1 MMNFVALCAIGAE
14 KALSNELHKLNI
26 AILDSTYGK
35 IRFAADTEGMYRAL
49 LSLRTADRVLMELAS
64 YEATDFDAL
73 FEGCRAVPWENLIP
87 RGYRIVVGKVRSN
100 PSKLSAE
107 TSIQA
112 VVHKAAA
119 ERLCQAWGVQRLPDY
134 GDSAELRVHIE
145 KDRVQLLLDLCG
157 EPLFK
162 RGYRTEGGAA
172 PLRETTAAAMLL
184 LSGWRR
190 KFPLY
195 DPFCGSGTI
204 LIEAAL
210 YAWDAAPGL
219 GRPFAV
225 SDLPIGDRRIEGRLR
240 DELRSNINFT
250 NRIRIYGSDAD
261 SRAASIAQSNLI
273 RAYEILQGKNAGR
286 GIRLPGNFTPP
297 SAYWPQVQKLDME
310 TAKAPDDSDAEGG
323 FLVTNPPYGERL
335 GDREEAE
342 QTYQAMGILEQH
354 FPGWKLVVITNHPGF
369 ESFFGRRA
377 SSVKNITNGALKS
390 YLYQYEYLGRK
401 TNVDHRRT

>member
-26 AILDSTYGK
+26 PIVDSSYGK
-35 IRFAADTEGMYRAL
+35 IRFSADTEGMYRAL
-49 LSLRTADRVLMELAS
+49 LSLRTADRVLL
-64 YEATDFDAL
+64 EAATYQAADFDAL
-73 FEGCRAVPWENLIP
+73 FEGCRTVPWEDIIP
-87 RGYRIVVGKVRSN
+87 RDYRLVVGKVRSSH
-100 PSKLSAE
+100 SKLTAE

-112 VVHKAAA
+112 IVHKAAA

-134 GDSAELRVHIE
+134 GDTAEIRVHIE

-184 LSGWRR
+184 LSLWRR
-190 KFPLY
+190 KYSLY

-219 GRPFAV
+219 GRSFAV
-225 SDLPIGDRRIEGRLR
+225 SSLNIGDRGIETRIRE
-240 DELRSNINFT
+240 ELRSRINFT
-250 NRIRIYGSDAD
+250 NRIQIYGSDAD
-261 SRAASIAQSNLI
+261 TRAVSIAQSNLI
-273 RAYEILQGKNAGR
+273 RAYETIQGKNAGR
-286 GIRLPGNFTPP
+286 GIRLANSFTPP
-297 SAYWPQVQKLDME
+297 STYWPQVRKLSME
-310 TAKAPDDSDAEGG
+310 AAKAPHAEPGYI
-323 FLVTNPPYGERL
+323 VTNPPYGERL
-335 GDREEAE
+335 GNQEEAE
-342 QTYQAMGILEQH
+342 RTYEAMEILERN
-354 FPGWKLVVITNHPGF
+354 FPGWKLVVITRHPGF

-377 SSVKNITNGALKS
+377 TSVRNITNGALKTF
-390 YLYQYEYLGRK
+390 LYQFENLGRPSH
-401 TNVDHRRT
+401 VDNRRT

>member
-35 IRFAADTEGMYRAL
+35 IRFSADTEGMYKAL
-49 LSLRTADRVLMELAS
+49 FSLRTADRVLLELAS
-64 YEATDFDAL
+64 YEAADFDAL
-73 FEGCRAVPWENLIP
+73 FEGCRSVAWEAIIP
-87 RGYRIVVGKVRSN
+87 RDYRIIVGKVRSN
-100 PSKLSAE
+100 HSKLSAE

-119 ERLCQAWGVQRLPDY
+119 ERLCQAWGIHRLPEY
-134 GDSAELRVHIE
+134 GDSAEIRVHIE

-219 GRPFAV
+219 GRDFAV
-225 SDLPIGDRRIEGRLR
+225 SQFLIGDKNLETRMKEK
-240 DELRSNINFT
+240 LRSRLNFN

-261 SRAASIAQSNLI
+261 GRAVSIAQSNLI
-273 RAYEILQGKNAGR
+273 RAYETVQGKGAGR
-286 GIRLPGNFTPP
+286 GIRLASSFTPP
-297 SAYWPQVQKLDME
+297 SEYWPQVKKLPME
-310 TAKAPDDSDAEGG
+310 SAKAPDAESG
-323 FLVTNPPYGERL
+323 FIVTNPPYGERL
-335 GDREEAE
+335 GDVEAAE
-342 QTYQAMGILEQH
+342 RTYQAMGALEQN
-354 FPGWKLVVITNHPGF
+354 FTGWELVVITNHPGF

-377 SSVKNITNGALKS
+377 TSVRNITNGALKS
-390 YLYQYEYLGRK
+390 YLYQFEHLGRK
-401 TNVDHRRT
+401 THVDSRRT

>member
-26 AILDSTYGK
+26 SILDSTYGK
-35 IRFAADTEGMYRAL
+35 IRFSADTEGMYRTL
-49 LSLRTADRVLMELAS
+49 LSLRTADRILLEAAS
-64 YEATDFDAL
+64 YRATDFDAL
-73 FEGCRAVPWENLIP
+73 FEGCRSVSWEDMIP
-87 RGYRIVVGKVRSN
+87 RDYRLVVGKVRSN
-100 PSKLSAE
+100 HSKLAAE

-112 VVHKAAA
+112 IVHKAAA
-119 ERLCQAWGVQRLPDY
+119 ERLCQAWGVRRLPEY
-134 GDSAELRVHIE
+134 GDTAEIRVHIE

-219 GRPFAV
+219 GREFAV
-225 SDLPIGDRRIEGRLR
+225 SSLAIGDREIEARLR
-240 DELRSNINFT
+240 HELRSRLNFT

-261 SRAASIAQSNLI
+261 TRAVSIAQSNLI
-273 RAYEILQGKNAGR
+273 RAYETIQGMNAGR
-286 GIRLPGNFTPP
+286 GIRLANSFTAPSGYGPQIRKLTMEAARAPEDEPG
-297 SAYWPQVQKLDME
+297 YI
-310 TAKAPDDSDAEGG
+310 
-323 FLVTNPPYGERL
+323 VTNPPYGERL
-335 GDREEAE
+335 GDREKAE
-342 QTYQAMGILEQH
+342 QTYQTMGVMEQN
-354 FPGWKLVVITNHPGF
+354 FPGWDLVVITNHPGF
-369 ESFFGRRA
+369 ESFFGRR
-377 SSVKNITNGALKS
+377 SNSVRNITNGAMKS
-390 YLYQYEYLGRK
+390 YLYQFENLGRMS
-401 TNVDHRRT
+401 NVHNRRT

>member
-35 IRFAADTEGMYRAL
+35 IRFSADTEGMYKTL
-49 LSLRTADRVLMELAS
+49 LSLRTADRVLLELAS

-73 FEGCRAVPWENLIP
+73 FEGCRSVAWEAIIP
-87 RGYRIVVGKVRSN
+87 RDYRIIVKKVRSN
-100 PSKLSAE
+100 HSKLSAE

-119 ERLCQAWGVQRLPDY
+119 ERLCQAWGIQRLPDY
-134 GDSAELRVHIE
+134 GDSAEIRVHIE

-219 GRPFAV
+219 GRDFVV
-225 SDLPIGDRRIEGRLR
+225 SQFLIGDKNIEHRLR
-240 DELRSNINFT
+240 EELRSRLNFN

-261 SRAASIAQSNLI
+261 GRAVSIAQSNLI
-273 RAYEILQGKNAGR
+273 RAYETLQGKGAVR
-286 GIRLPGNFTPP
+286 GIRLSSNFAPP
-297 SAYWPQVQKLDME
+297 SEYWPQVKNLPME
-310 TAKAPDDSDAEGG
+310 AAKAPDDEVGYI
-323 FLVTNPPYGERL
+323 VTNPPYGERL
-335 GDREEAE
+335 GDVEEAE
-342 QTYQAMGILEQH
+342 RTYQAMGTLEQH
-354 FPGWKLVVITNHPGF
+354 FPGWELVVITNHPGF

-377 SSVKNITNGALKS
+377 TSVRNITNGALKS
-390 YLYQYEYLGRK
+390 YLYQFEHVGRK
-401 TNVDHRRT
+401 THVDSRRT

>member
-35 IRFAADTEGMYRAL
+35 IRFSADTEGMYRAL
-49 LSLRTADRVLMELAS
+49 LSLRTADRVLLEAAS
-64 YEATDFDAL
+64 FSAANFDAL
-73 FEGCRAVPWENLIP
+73 FDGCQNVNWEAIIP
-87 RGYRIVVGKVRSN
+87 KTYRVVIGKVRS
-100 PSKLSAE
+100 SHSQLSAE

-112 VVHKAAA
+112 VVHKAIA
-119 ERLCQAWGVQRLPDY
+119 ERLCRVWGVTRLPEY
-134 GDSAELRVHIE
+134 GEAADIRVYIE
-145 KDRVQLLLDLCG
+145 KDRVQILLDLCG

-190 KFPLY
+190 KYPLY

-210 YAWDAAPGL
+210 YAWGAAPGL
-219 GRPFAV
+219 GRDFAV
-225 SDLPIGDRRIEGRLR
+225 SSLLIGDRNIESRLR
-240 DELRSNINFT
+240 EELRQGINFA

-261 SRAASIAQSNLI
+261 GRAVSIAQSNLI
-273 RAYEILQGKNAGR
+273 RAYELILGKEAGR
-286 GIRLPGNFTPP
+286 GIRIARDFVPP
-297 SAYWPQVQKLDME
+297 SEYWPQIHKCSME
-310 TAKAPDDSDAEGG
+310 TAMAPENEPG
-323 FLVTNPPYGERL
+323 FIVTNPPYGERL

-342 QTYQAMGILEQH
+342 QTYQAMGVLEKH
-354 FPGWKLVVITNHPGF
+354 FSGWNLSVITNHPGF

-377 SSVKNITNGALKS
+377 QSVRNITNGALKS
-390 YLYQYEYLGRK
+390 YLYQFENLGRN
-401 TNVDHRRT
+401 TNVNNRRT